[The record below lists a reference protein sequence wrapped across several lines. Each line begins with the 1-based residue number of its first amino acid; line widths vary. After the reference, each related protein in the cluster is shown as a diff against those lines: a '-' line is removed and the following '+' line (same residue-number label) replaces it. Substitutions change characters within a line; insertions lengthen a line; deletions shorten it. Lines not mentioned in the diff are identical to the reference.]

1 MSSKD
6 RVSQII
12 KALVAV
18 VALIALTGR
27 FGVMR
32 RLKNSKP
39 RMIGVCE
46 GVRAKSTSM

>member
-1 MSSKD
+1 MHVTQNLYYS
-6 RVSQII
+6 V
-12 KALVAV
+12 
-18 VALIALTGR
+18 
-27 FGVMR
+27 R